1 MKSNPLTE
9 TLIKYFSTIKSQDEE
24 IEKIRCTLCQ
34 NEEFFPKL
42 LFNSLDTNS
51 KNFLTLD
58 DFRLY
63 LNKNNIEFQE
73 QCLRR
78 FIHNFDKDSDFSIDY
93 NEFLGIITP
102 KKDRNLKEKVI
113 SREPKEENISDSYD
127 QKEFQEILISEFNLV
142 KDLYQIADELK
153 NQQDFTTY
161 ETFLEIVKNDKYI
174 TKDNLRDFLRD
185 NEVEFD
191 YDDVNILLYRIDAD
205 NDGQIS
211 YQEFLEIFFPYRE
224 NYTEK
229 DINPVK
235 ERKKN
240 YTIDDIELK
249 DENYEIPPIKEE
261 ILNSLKPKK
270 PKYNNQINLTNSL
283 DNYNNFDDNNII
295 NTNKNIYPCPGMTN
309 KLTQSP
315 LSNDYTMTK
324 NIIYENNELNDNN
337 NLLNQNQ
344 TSPTT
349 LYKTNQNQNLE
360 KPISEID
367 FDYTK
372 QINKEPP
379 KYKSNFLNKIQSFY
393 EPNPPLKVSSI
404 ENIPKRDIINTR
416 TNAYF
421 LRDPSY
427 LENRSEIKTTKTEI
441 PNYVNDNNLN
451 NNNYIT
457 EKIPLNI
464 CNRCHCP
471 NPCTCYC
478 QIDSNRVNLC
488 TLIMK
493 LVEQNNIIECHKE
506 SLSLCTDVN
515 LTDLFEFFDKSNL
528 NNISI
533 VDFKQ
538 TLIELGLCPNPI
550 DIKNIYDKYD
560 KNKDNKLNYD
570 EFCNMIL
577 PKKYSLAKLV
587 SQRFPPSYFMGFT
600 YDTKKI
606 IFNLFQS
613 IIDTNNENEMYK
625 KWLFHNNENSGY
637 DFFNMIKK
645 NYANGILK
653 EDIVC
658 FLAENGKFLQPSEI
672 ALLMDLFDKNK
683 DGLITY
689 NEFLAEIAPKN

>member
-63 LNKNNIEFQE
+63 LNKNNIEFEE

-102 KKDRNLKEKVI
+102 KKDRNLKQKVI
-113 SREPKEENISDSYD
+113 SREPKEENKSESYD
-127 QKEFQEILISEFNLV
+127 AKEFQEILINEFKLV

-211 YQEFLEIFFPYRE
+211 YQEFLEIFFPFRE

-240 YTIDDIELK
+240 YTIDDIEFK
-249 DENYEIPPIKEE
+249 DENYEIPPINEE
-261 ILNSLKPKK
+261 ILNSLKTNKSN
-270 PKYNNQINLTNSL
+270 KYNNPINLTNSI
-283 DNYNNFDDNNII
+283 DNYNNLDNNNII
-295 NTNKNIYPCPGMTN
+295 NTNKNLYPCPGMTN

-315 LSNDYTMTK
+315 LSHDYKMDNK
-324 NIIYENNELNDNN
+324 IITEDTELNNNNN
-337 NLLNQNQ
+337 NLNPNQ
-344 TSPTT
+344 TSPST
-349 LYKTNQNQNLE
+349 LYKSNQNLE

-372 QINKEPP
+372 QIKKEPP
-379 KYKSNFLNKIQSFY
+379 QYKSQFLKKIQSFY

-404 ENIPKRDIINTR
+404 ENIPKRELTNIR

-471 NPCTCYC
+471 NPCNCYC
-478 QIDSNRVNLC
+478 QVDSNRVNLC
-488 TLIMK
+488 NLIIK
-493 LVEQNNIIECHKE
+493 LVDQNNIIECHKE

-515 LTDLFEFFDKSNL
+515 LTDLFEFFDKSNM
-528 NNISI
+528 NNISN

-538 TLIELGLCPNPI
+538 TLIELGLCPNPV
-550 DIKNIYDKYD
+550 DINEIVSRAHIYICPINVGGGLKLRVMDGLKMGLPILTHKVSARGYEPFVDKDYFAVYKD
-560 KNKDNKLNYD
+560 KDSFEKGIRKLIEIVHD
-570 EFCNMIL
+570 G
-577 PKKYSLAKLV
+577 V
-587 SQRFPPSYFMGFT
+587 
-600 YDTKKI
+600 
-606 IFNLFQS
+606 
-613 IIDTNNENEMYK
+613 
-625 KWLFHNNENSGY
+625 
-637 DFFNMIKK
+637 
-645 NYANGILK
+645 K
-653 EDIVC
+653 EDLIKSDYSTI
-658 FLAENGKFLQPSEI
+658 FGTQSGIDRFKSLIEKITSKH
-672 ALLMDLFDKNK
+672 LL
-683 DGLITY
+683 
-689 NEFLAEIAPKN
+689 

>member
-63 LNKNNIEFQE
+63 LNKNNIEFEE

-102 KKDRNLKEKVI
+102 KKDRNLKQKVI
-113 SREPKEENISDSYD
+113 SREPKEENKSESYD
-127 QKEFQEILISEFNLV
+127 AKEFQEILINEFKLA

-240 YTIDDIELK
+240 YTIDDIEFK
-249 DENYEIPPIKEE
+249 DENYEIPPINEE
-261 ILNSLKPKK
+261 ILNSLKTNKSNK
-270 PKYNNQINLTNSL
+270 FNNPINLTNSI
-283 DNYNNFDDNNII
+283 DNYNNLDNNNII
-295 NTNKNIYPCPGMTN
+295 NTNKNLYPCPGMTN

-315 LSNDYTMTK
+315 LSHDYKMDNK
-324 NIIYENNELNDNN
+324 IITEETELNNNNN
-337 NLLNQNQ
+337 NLNPNQ
-344 TSPTT
+344 TSPST
-349 LYKTNQNQNLE
+349 LYKSNQNLE

-372 QINKEPP
+372 QIKKEPP
-379 KYKSNFLNKIQSFY
+379 QYKSQFLKKIQSFY

-404 ENIPKRDIINTR
+404 ENIPKRELTNIR

-471 NPCTCYC
+471 NPCNCYC
-478 QIDSNRVNLC
+478 QVDSNRVNLC
-488 TLIMK
+488 NLIIK
-493 LVEQNNIIECHKE
+493 LVDQNNIIECHKE
-506 SLSLCTDVN
+506 SLSLCTYVN
-515 LTDLFEFFDKSNL
+515 LTDLF
-528 NNISI
+528 
-533 VDFKQ
+533 
-538 TLIELGLCPNPI
+538 
-550 DIKNIYDKYD
+550 
-560 KNKDNKLNYD
+560 
-570 EFCNMIL
+570 
-577 PKKYSLAKLV
+577 
-587 SQRFPPSYFMGFT
+587 
-600 YDTKKI
+600 
-606 IFNLFQS
+606 
-613 IIDTNNENEMYK
+613 
-625 KWLFHNNENSGY
+625 
-637 DFFNMIKK
+637 
-645 NYANGILK
+645 
-653 EDIVC
+653 
-658 FLAENGKFLQPSEI
+658 
-672 ALLMDLFDKNK
+672 
-683 DGLITY
+683 
-689 NEFLAEIAPKN
+689 